1 MQASRS
7 FGMIERDAGD
17 TLQAENEGVVGYQI
31 PMLHTDLIA
40 PGSDKHDVDM
50 RGYVIEVR
58 CRHAVV
64 AGLAHGATPSFFSW
78 TFALKQDPEHIYLC
92 FSGGLVRGHGT

>member
-31 PMLHTDLIA
+31 PLECSVLTCIGHTYCTRLN
-40 PGSDKHDVDM
+40 
-50 RGYVIEVR
+50 
-58 CRHAVV
+58 
-64 AGLAHGATPSFFSW
+64 
-78 TFALKQDPEHIYLC
+78 
-92 FSGGLVRGHGT
+92 